1 VIQIDAALMDFST
14 FRRLGL
20 TRGPGMSIT
29 RQACPSSGSFLAQA
43 RVHAFQPECPLLFGG
58 DPTGKRTLRSW
69 RLRSSIPF
77 QRWRR
82 PWISQTLDFT
92 DPGFHRPWISS
103 ALAPGGYECVMCGY
117 ARVVTPICAPA
128 AKTPA
133 ASLVGPLGTT
143 SKTCESFAE
152 YRIRLPLPLHPP
164 KYLPASHRTK
174 ARCMPKRYLE
184 VSSYLRR

>member
-1 VIQIDAALMDFST
+1 VIQIDAALLDFST

-20 TRGPGMSIT
+20 RRGPGMSIT
-29 RQACPSSGSFLAQA
+29 RQACPSSGWFLAQA
-43 RVHAFQPECPLLFGG
+43 RVHAFQPECPLLFGE
-58 DPTGKRTLRSW
+58 DPIGKRTLRSW

-82 PWISQTLDFT
+82 PWISSTF
-92 DPGFHRPWISS
+92 
-103 ALAPGGYECVMCGY
+103 APGAYECVMCGY
-117 ARVVTPICAPA
+117 PKVVTPICAPA

-133 ASLVGPLGTT
+133 ASLVEPLGTT

-164 KYLPASHRTK
+164 KYLPASHTGTRH
-174 ARCMPKRYLE
+174 AACQSRI
-184 VSSYLRR
+184 